1 MLGPN
6 WTKWGWI
13 HRWTK
18 SKYLQSCGSCVFSST
33 GTGHTTGP
41 RFYDLH
47 MASAWSQTCSNSSYH
62 MPGIPSMRT
71 KGLLP
76 PLYIMMVFSVRTRPW
91 INLCSPFKSQTSQG
105 CTLSLLELSLSA
117 EHKILHTREQ
127 HVDRFENSA
136 SSPHINHLTSL
147 TVSFSCSRSY
157 YSHPAL
163 LHAISAAFLR
173 NLLYWTPMK

>member
-1 MLGPN
+1 MNKIPTAPRVLWLLG
-6 WTKWGWI
+6 
-13 HRWTK
+13 
-18 SKYLQSCGSCVFSST
+18 VFSST
-33 GTGHTTGP
+33 GTGHTALL
-41 RFYDLH
+41 RLSDLH

-62 MPGIPSMRT
+62 IPGIPSKRT

-76 PLYIMMVFSVRTRPW
+76 PLFIIMVFSVRSRPW
-91 INLCSPFKSQTSQG
+91 INLCSPFQSQTSQG

-127 HVDRFENSA
+127 YVGRFENSA

-157 YSHPAL
+157 YPHSAL
-163 LHAISAAFLR
+163 HHAIPAAFLR
-173 NLLYWTPMK
+173 NFLYWTPMK